1 VIARSVLWAGPG
13 HPAIARPD
21 ARSLWRARVGS
32 DSIRRVTTEPPAAHE
47 TEAAQPVQQPEAA
60 AAPAA
65 PLHAG
70 IGNAAFGQMVAAGL
84 VPGVPFGAGN
94 ATLARMLSGPR
105 MLSREELPTPAELA
119 EADAWA
125 ADGIRRGTNLTPG
138 APGAG
143 LNNAPGGFDAEYD
156 PATGEL
162 VVIMRCGVEFTDG
175 ISRAGVARPG
185 LQSQLDRANAMP
197 EPQRRA
203 RLAQFRWS
211 EDKSDPERVA
221 FKSGVE
227 SQIEG
232 FWGGRHEFFLRKRGW
247 SWLGATVRID
257 LQVTDKEDVPNAHL
271 TMRPVKVPD
280 DVSLGANVEPGQLEN
295 AQDQVMNLSSNLDA
309 SSNFLNHRVT
319 FGVNSSAVTGAQAT
333 SLQQVIDTFK
343 GAEQAG
349 RPGVADTRSIQ
360 TPVVLT
366 GHASATGSPEH
377 NQILSEQRV
386 DSVADFMS
394 RNGFVN
400 VVTRVGGTG
409 AGDTEAAG
417 GERTE
422 DRRVDIV
429 VGSGG
434 SQNTLAHEFGHAFGL
449 GDEYANTPLVSSGL
463 GRNTGT
469 PQMGDDATHDTLVKQ
484 MQDAGGTPL
493 AGAVCEP
500 TDSIMSVGD
509 VVRPQHYATFHA
521 SLTEITAQSPWALGP
536 PTGRNDPLPGG
547 AATETGPG
555 DFPVPARGEGEP
567 VAV

>member
-1 VIARSVLWAGPG
+1 M
-13 HPAIARPD
+13 
-21 ARSLWRARVGS
+21 
-32 DSIRRVTTEPPAAHE
+32 RRVTPEPTTAQEVDAAP
-47 TEAAQPVQQPEAA
+47 PVQE
-60 AAPAA
+60 APAA
-65 PLHAG
+65 ATAEALTPVHQAV
-70 IGNAAFGQMVAAGL
+70 GNAAFGQMIAAGR
-84 VPGVPFGAGN
+84 VPAVPAGTGN
-94 ATLARMLSGPR
+94 AALARMLSGPR
-105 MLSREELPTPAELA
+105 MLSRDDLPTAEEIA

-125 ADGIRRGTNLTPG
+125 AEGIRRGTNLTPG

-156 PATGEL
+156 PAAGEL
-162 VVIMRCGVEFTDG
+162 TVIMRCGVEFTDG

-185 LQSQLDRANAMP
+185 LQTQLDRANALP

-211 EDKSDPERVA
+211 EDKGDPERAA
-221 FKSGVE
+221 FKTGVE
-227 SQIEG
+227 SQIES
-232 FWGGRHEFFLRKRGW
+232 FWGGRHEFFLRKSGW

-257 LQVTDKEDVPNAHL
+257 LQVADKEDVPNAHL
-271 TMRPVKVPD
+271 TMRPVKVPA
-280 DVSLGANVEPGQLEN
+280 DVTLGANVEPGDLEN
-295 AQDQVMNLSSNLDA
+295 AQDQVMNLTSNLDA
-309 SSNFLNHRVT
+309 SGSFLNHFVT
-319 FGVNSSAVTGAQAT
+319 FGIDSSAVVGAQAT
-333 SLQQVIDTFK
+333 TLQQVIDTFK
-343 GAEQAG
+343 GAEQPG
-349 RPGVADTRSIQ
+349 QPGVADTRSIQ

-366 GHASATGSPEH
+366 GHASATGSVEH
-377 NQILSEQRV
+377 NQALSERRV
-386 DSVADFMS
+386 DSVADFMA

-400 VVTRVGGTG
+400 VVTRVSGEGVG
-409 AGDTEAAG
+409 ESEATG
-417 GERTE
+417 GEVE
-422 DRRVDIV
+422 NDRRVDIV
-429 VGSGG
+429 IGSGG
-434 SQNTLAHEFGHAFGL
+434 SQNTVSHEFGHAFGL

-484 MQDAGGTPL
+484 MVDAGGTPL

-547 AATETGPG
+547 AAATTGPG
-555 DFPVPARGEGEP
+555 DFPVPARGDGEP